1 MIVMSIAGVD
11 PSGGAGIL
19 ADIKTFQAL
28 GVYGTGIVT
37 ALTAQNPQMMYSLK
51 AIETDYVEEQID
63 AVLDSYN
70 VEYIK
75 TGMLYSKDIIKTV
88 SKKIREYNLKAVVD
102 PVMVATSG
110 GELAKDDLSQNLLKY
125 LLPKAILTT
134 PNVSEAEKL
143 TGIKIAD
150 EEKAEIACEKLGKIC
165 NNIITGGHLN
175 GTNITGIDGK
185 ISTFKQE
192 LLKTDNVH
200 GSGCNFSAAI
210 VSYLSQKNDLKTSIL
225 KASEY
230 TYESIKNGK
239 YGTLI
244 ATSDSLFLSL
254 GISTSKTSLILPG
267 FLSIITILS
276 AR

>member
-51 AIETDYVEEQID
+51 AIETDYVKEQID

-110 GELAKDDLSQNLLKY
+110 GELAKM
-125 LLPKAILTT
+125 I
-134 PNVSEAEKL
+134 
-143 TGIKIAD
+143 
-150 EEKAEIACEKLGKIC
+150 
-165 NNIITGGHLN
+165 
-175 GTNITGIDGK
+175 
-185 ISTFKQE
+185 
-192 LLKTDNVH
+192 
-200 GSGCNFSAAI
+200 
-210 VSYLSQKNDLKTSIL
+210 
-225 KASEY
+225 
-230 TYESIKNGK
+230 
-239 YGTLI
+239 
-244 ATSDSLFLSL
+244 
-254 GISTSKTSLILPG
+254 
-267 FLSIITILS
+267 
-276 AR
+276 

>member
-11 PSGGAGIL
+11 PSGGAGIF

-37 ALTAQNPQMMYSLK
+37 ALTAQNPQKMYSLK
-51 AIETDYVEEQID
+51 AIETSYVEEQID
-63 AVLDSYN
+63 AILDTYN

-75 TGMLYSKDIIKTV
+75 TGMLYSTDIIKSV

-110 GELAKDDLSQNLLKY
+110 GELAKNDLSQNLLKY

-143 TGIKIAD
+143 TNIKITN
-150 EEKAEIACEKLGKIC
+150 EEEAKKACEKLGKTC

-175 GTNITGIDGK
+175 GINTINIDG
-185 ISTFKQE
+185 STSIFKQK
-192 LLKTDNVH
+192 LLKTDNLH

-244 ATSDSLFLSL
+244 AKL
-254 GISTSKTSLILPG
+254 
-267 FLSIITILS
+267 
-276 AR
+276 

>member
-11 PSGGAGIL
+11 PSGGAGIF

-37 ALTAQNPQMMYSLK
+37 ALTAQNPQKMYSLK
-51 AIETDYVEEQID
+51 AIETSYVEEQID
-63 AVLDSYN
+63 AVLDTYN

-75 TGMLYSKDIIKTV
+75 TGMLYSTDIIKSV

-110 GELAKDDLSQNLLKY
+110 GELAKNDLSQNLLKY

-143 TGIKIAD
+143 TNIKITN
-150 EEKAEIACEKLGKIC
+150 EEEAKKACEKLGKTC

-175 GTNITGIDGK
+175 GINTINIDGTTS
-185 ISTFKQE
+185 IFKQK
-192 LLKTDNVH
+192 LLKTDNLH

-210 VSYLSQKNDLKTSIL
+210 VSYLSQENDLKTSIL
-225 KASEY
+225 KASDY

-244 ATSDSLFLSL
+244 AKL
-254 GISTSKTSLILPG
+254 
-267 FLSIITILS
+267 
-276 AR
+276 

>member
-11 PSGGAGIL
+11 PSGGAGIF

-37 ALTAQNPQMMYSLK
+37 ALTAQNPQKMYSLK
-51 AIETDYVEEQID
+51 AIETSYVEEQID
-63 AVLDSYN
+63 AILDTYN

-75 TGMLYSKDIIKTV
+75 TGMLYSTDIIKSV

-110 GELAKDDLSQNLLKY
+110 GELAKNDLSQNLLKY

-143 TGIKIAD
+143 TNIKITN
-150 EEKAEIACEKLGKIC
+150 EEEAKKACEKLGKTC

-175 GTNITGIDGK
+175 GINTINIDG
-185 ISTFKQE
+185 STSIFKQK
-192 LLKTDNVH
+192 LLKTDNLH

-225 KASEY
+225 KASDY

-239 YGTLI
+239 YGTII
-244 ATSDSLFLSL
+244 AKL
-254 GISTSKTSLILPG
+254 
-267 FLSIITILS
+267 
-276 AR
+276 

>member
-11 PSGGAGIL
+11 PSGGAGIF

-37 ALTAQNPQMMYSLK
+37 ALTAQNPQKMYSLK
-51 AIETDYVEEQID
+51 AIETSYVEEQID
-63 AVLDSYN
+63 AVLDTYN

-75 TGMLYSKDIIKTV
+75 TGMLYSTDIIKSV

-102 PVMVATSG
+102 PVMIATSG
-110 GELAKDDLSQNLLKY
+110 GELAKSDLSQNLLKY

-143 TGIKIAD
+143 TNIKITNENEA
-150 EEKAEIACEKLGKIC
+150 KIACEKLGKTC

-175 GTNITGIDGK
+175 GINTINIDG
-185 ISTFKQE
+185 STSIFKQK
-192 LLKTDNVH
+192 LLKTDNLH

-225 KASEY
+225 KASDY

-244 ATSDSLFLSL
+244 AKL
-254 GISTSKTSLILPG
+254 
-267 FLSIITILS
+267 
-276 AR
+276 